1 MVLPCEVRT
10 QDPDGGEGYRAGDE
24 GLEDDG
30 KVSAGSGRL
39 DTVAGGVLGEPEH
52 LRAVSEER
60 TVALGGE
67 EGGSGV
73 EHGQM
78 RDELDRCLALVAGEH
93 TDAREEILIRETRR
107 ESENVHTH
115 VT

>member
-1 MVLPCEVRT
+1 M
-10 QDPDGGEGYRAGDE
+10 
-24 GLEDDG
+24 
-30 KVSAGSGRL
+30 
-39 DTVAGGVLGEPEH
+39 
-52 LRAVSEER
+52 
-60 TVALGGE
+60 ALGGE